1 MGVMLDTLF
10 QTQIGNNMKS
20 AEIKIIR
27 ENSENKIKLF
37 YDDDPI
43 TIETNLDGN
52 KISCTGSNLFECFS
66 KLRVELPD
74 VKFLCKGAKLNVYP
88 SRMTSQMAGGLLAYE
103 LTLGKQALR
112 ENLVNIFDPEEE
124 DIVQNPDE
132 QKDYFMKWIKSL

>member
-1 MGVMLDTLF
+1 
-10 QTQIGNNMKS
+10 MKS

-27 ENSENKIKLF
+27 ESSENKIKLF

-43 TIETNLDGN
+43 TIEINLDEH
-52 KISCTGSNLFECFS
+52 KTSFTGSNLFECFS
-66 KLRVELPD
+66 KLRAELPD
-74 VKFLCKGAKLNVYP
+74 IKFLCKGAKLNVYP

-124 DIVQNPDE
+124 NIVQNPDE